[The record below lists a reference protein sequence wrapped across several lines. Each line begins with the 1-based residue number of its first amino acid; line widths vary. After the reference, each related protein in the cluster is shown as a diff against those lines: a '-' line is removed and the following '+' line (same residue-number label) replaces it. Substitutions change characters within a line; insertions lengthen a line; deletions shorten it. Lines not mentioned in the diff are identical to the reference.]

1 MTELSDPT
9 ALSDAE
15 REVLDRLAPA
25 FLEALALREAGH
37 VDRAEE
43 RLLDLLK
50 VEPRLPEPR
59 MELARILLDT
69 DRVSEAEPHAREALR
84 QLEAGGQWTDD
95 LPEHVVTSMAHAL
108 VAEILRRRIEDDDVV
123 FGDPETFRALVSEA
137 KAHFQAAA
145 TLDPTD
151 ATASYYALFLGPQ
164 GREASSA
171 DA

>member
-1 MTELSDPT
+1 MTEPFDPN

-15 REVLDRLAPA
+15 QEVLDRLAPE
-25 FLEALALREAGH
+25 FFKALALRDAGH

-43 RLLDLLK
+43 MLLEILK

-69 DRVSEAEPHAREALR
+69 DRLGEAEPHAREAL
-84 QLEAGGQWTDD
+84 QHLTAGGQWTDD
-95 LPEHVVTSMAHAL
+95 LPEHVVRSMAHAL
-108 VAEILRRRIEDDDVV
+108 LAEILRRRVEDDDVV
-123 FGDPETFRALVSEA
+123 FGDAETFRALVAEA

-145 TLDPTD
+145 NLDPTD
-151 ATASYYALFLGPQ
+151 ATASYYALFLGPA
-164 GREASSA
+164 GRETTDP